1 MVSREAK
8 GSSGGEGAEIDA
20 GNRHL
25 LVNWLR
31 TDSSGNLIGAR
42 MVALAH
48 SLTGGGLRSLASAN
62 RVAGRC
68 PEADRGAAVSQRLVE
83 AAHRGDSRSA
93 AECLADPAI
102 DVNHAGAVCLRTRRV
117 ATALREEAADEI
129 RVEYVDL
136 LTDASALFVA
146 AHAGDLP
153 LVRRLLEKGAGVNQ
167 KLFGGHA
174 ITAAAREGRA
184 EVVELLLKAG
194 ASQPACEEAVVEA
207 SVHGRARLVELL
219 MRSDLV
225 RPHVAVHALV
235 SAASR
240 GYVDV
245 VDGLLEGGV
254 EVNATS
260 RVLLRSLKP
269 SLHTNVDCTALFAAV
284 VSRQVAVVRRLLQ
297 AGVRKEAKV
306 RLGAWSWDAA
316 TGEELR
322 VGAGLSEP
330 YDATWCAVEYFES
343 TGAILRQLMQ
353 HHSAIDAP
361 HHGRTLLHHAVLCAN
376 PGAVDALLALGANR
390 ELPVKAG
397 RDVEFRPIHLAAR
410 LGFVSVLRV
419 LVDKAG
425 CDLNSRTESGETAL
439 MLCARH
445 KRDGCLRILISSGAD
460 LGLRSF
466 SGDSAISSAASSN
479 WSIGFRDA
487 VLCAIWSGD
496 VPRSSNPSVFSP
508 IAFAA
513 RHGDVAALEVLLR
526 RHEIDIDELDGVGD
540 TPVMIT
546 VKEGHVESFRRLV
559 FSGADMKHRNKEG
572 ETAIDL
578 LRSKENRELF
588 EQVMLEFMLE
598 RGGTG
603 HFHALHFAA
612 RRGDIAAVRLLTRRG
627 CNVNSLDVEGYTP
640 LMLAA
645 REGHGATCE
654 ALILAG
660 AECRLATR
668 RGETA
673 LSLARAN
680 AKLGKEAEEVIL
692 DEMARAVVV
701 GGGRV
706 KKHTKGGKGAPH
718 GKELRMV
725 EATGLLRWGSARRR
739 NVVCGEAAVGG
750 SAAFRKNRKA
760 KGDAVDEAALFRVV
774 TATGKK
780 REVHFVCEG
789 GDEEAQL
796 WVRGI
801 RLVTTAALGNPK
813 SCSSTS
819 S

>member
-1 MVSREAK
+1 MVGCILS
-8 GSSGGEGAEIDA
+8 
-20 GNRHL
+20 
-25 LVNWLR
+25 
-31 TDSSGNLIGAR
+31 
-42 MVALAH
+42 
-48 SLTGGGLRSLASAN
+48 
-62 RVAGRC
+62 
-68 PEADRGAAVSQRLVE
+68 
-83 AAHRGDSRSA
+83 
-93 AECLADPAI
+93 CLM
-102 DVNHAGAVCLRTRRV
+102 
-117 ATALREEAADEI
+117 
-129 RVEYVDL
+129 
-136 LTDASALFVA
+136 
-146 AHAGDLP
+146 
-153 LVRRLLEKGAGVNQ
+153 EKGADVNQ

-184 EVVELLLKAG
+184 EVVEVLLKAG
-194 ASQPACEEAVVEA
+194 ASQPACEEAAMEA
-207 SVHGRARLVELL
+207 CLHGRARLVELL

-245 VDGLLEGGV
+245 VDRLLECGV
-254 EVNATS
+254 DIDATS

-284 VSRQVAVVRRLLQ
+284 VSRQVAVVGRLLQ
-297 AGVRKEAKV
+297 GGVRKEAKV

-343 TGAILRQLMQ
+343 TGAILRQLLQ
-353 HHSAIDAP
+353 HHSAIDFP

-376 PGAVDALLALGANR
+376 PGAVDALLALGADH

-397 RDVEFRPIHLAAR
+397 RDIEFRPIHLAAR
-410 LGFVSVLRV
+410 LGFASVLRV

-445 KRDGCLRILISSGAD
+445 QHADCLRILISSGAD

-466 SGDSAISSAASSN
+466 SGDSAISAAASSN
-479 WSIGFRDA
+479 WSIGLRDA

-508 IAFAA
+508 IVFAA
-513 RHGDVAALEVLLR
+513 RHGDVAALEVLSR
-526 RHEIDIDELDGVGD
+526 RHEIDIDELDGAGD
-540 TPVMIT
+540 TPVMMT
-546 VKEGHVESFRRLV
+546 VKEGHVEAFRRLV
-559 FSGADMKHRNKEG
+559 FAGADMKHRNKEG

-612 RRGDIAAVRLLTRRG
+612 RRGDIAAVQLLTRRG
-627 CNVNSLDVEGYTP
+627 CDVNSLDGEGYTP

-660 AECRLATR
+660 AECHLATR

-692 DEMARAVVV
+692 DQMARAVVV

-706 KKHTKGGKGAPH
+706 KKHTKGGKGVPH
-718 GKELRMV
+718 EKELRMV
-725 EATGLLRWGSARRR
+725 AAAGVLRWGSARRR

-750 SAAFRKNRKA
+750 SAAFRRNRKA
-760 KGDAVDEAALFRVV
+760 KGDAVDDEAGLFRVV

-789 GDEEAQL
+789 GEEEAQL

-801 RLVTTAALGNPK
+801 RLVTTAALGKLP
-813 SCSSTS
+813 SSVVVN
-819 S
+819 